1 MIPQGGH
8 LAGRHPVLGGRIRH
22 AVHCERVGV
31 PLTEAA
37 GADAAALWRL
47 VNPEEQVLGL
57 DAAGYELL
65 QLLLAADGGPR
76 GCRIAA
82 ALLLQLRHACD
93 PRARVSCAAFSG
105 IVSTYTFLNVFR
117 VEFSCRMPA
126 ARCRTHKC

>member
-31 PLTEAA
+31 PLAEAA

-47 VNPEEQVLGL
+47 VTPEEQVLGL

-82 ALLLQLRHACD
+82 ALLC
-93 PRARVSCAAFSG
+93 SCA
-105 IVSTYTFLNVFR
+105 
-117 VEFSCRMPA
+117 MPA
-126 ARCRTHKC
+126 NHERECRVRPLAGLYQHTRF